1 MIPILVAAGAFVCV
15 MMGALAGL
23 WVGQRVPEHCRTE
36 DSREAIQV
44 AAGMISFLAAL
55 VLGLL
60 TASVQSNFDTTNSQI
75 NGFAAQLAMLD
86 QTLSDMGPEATAARG
101 ILRHYTALSLQ
112 DNWPEENGAPGPT
125 GPSVGTAVMSMVE
138 SLAGVTHPVWF
149 EGAHTNQLLNQ
160 LRLAVMSLPAQGQ
173 PNQSLRDSGVSQLET
188 LVQTRWGLHERTQN
202 PLLPSVMLVL
212 VFWTTA
218 IFMSFGY
225 TAPANAAVVLA
236 FLIAAASLAISFGLL
251 VEMDQPFEGLIRIS
265 SHPMHDALHHM
276 IEPTS

>member
-1 MIPILVAAGAFVCV
+1 MIPLVVAAGVFVCV
-15 MMGALAGL
+15 MAGALFGL
-23 WVGQRVPEHCRTE
+23 WLGQRAPEHCRTE
-36 DSREAIQV
+36 QSREAIQL

-60 TASVQSNFDTTNSQI
+60 TASVQSSFDSANSQV

-86 QTLSDMGPEATAARG
+86 QTLSDMGPEATAARA

-125 GPSVGTAVMSMVE
+125 GPSMNSALRSMAE
-138 SLAGVTHPVWF
+138 SLLGVSHPVWF
-149 EGAHTNQLLNQ
+149 EGSHTNQLLNQ

-212 VFWTTA
+212 IFWTTA
-218 IFMSFGY
+218 IFLSFGY
-225 TAPANAAVVLA
+225 TAPPNAAVVLA
-236 FLIAAASLAISFGLL
+236 FLIAAASLAISFGLI
-251 VEMDQPFEGLIRIS
+251 VEMDTPFEGVIRIS
-265 SHPMHDALHHM
+265 SHPMHDALYHM
-276 IEPTS
+276 IEPAS